1 MRNLPSEEQMWRA
14 TTQSDASFDGV
25 FVLAVKTT
33 GIFCR
38 PVCTARMPNRENVE
52 FFATPRD
59 ALVAGYRPCK
69 RCRPMDHNGEA
80 PQWVNDLLTRVE
92 QAPQDR
98 IRDTDLRAMEI
109 DPARARRYFKSHYGM
124 TFQAYHRSRR
134 LGSALAHIRRGDDLT
149 AVGLT
154 HGFESNS
161 GFREAFERLFGR
173 TPGRSRDTDCL
184 VVQWVDTPIGP
195 FIAGATDEGVCLFE
209 FADRRSLEVQITNLR
224 KRLGCAAIPDTN
236 SYLEQLVEEMARYF
250 DDALTRFDVRLA
262 MQGTEF
268 QHVVWKRLQE
278 IPYGQTTTYE
288 QMARDIGRPGA
299 QRAVGRANG
308 FNPIAII
315 VPCHRVVRSDGHLG
329 GYGGGLW
336 RKQLLLNLENTVLQ
350 GQSEKPNC
358 SREPYTV
365 LEHGRAG

>member
-1 MRNLPSEEQMWRA
+1 MRNLPSETRMWRA
-14 TTQSDASFDGV
+14 TQESDASFDGV

-52 FFATPRD
+52 FFASPRE

-69 RCRPMDHNGEA
+69 RCRPMDRNGQA
-80 PQWVNDLLTRVE
+80 PQWVKDLLTRVE

-98 IRDTDLRAMEI
+98 IRDTDLRGMDI

-124 TFQAYHRSRR
+124 TFQAYQRSRR

-149 AVGLT
+149 AVGLK

-161 GFREAFERLFGR
+161 GFRDAFERLFGR
-173 TPGRSRDTDCL
+173 TPGRSRDSACL
-184 VVQWVDTPIGP
+184 AVHWVQTPVGP
-195 FIAGATDEGVCLFE
+195 FVAGATDEGVCLFE
-209 FADRRSLEVQITNLR
+209 FADRRALEVQITTLR
-224 KRLGCAAIPDTN
+224 KRLDRAAVPGMN
-236 SYLEQLVEEMARYF
+236 AHLEQLVDEVAGYF
-250 DDALTRFDVRLA
+250 DGTRRHFDVPLFLHGTSFQEKVWRRL
-262 MQGTEF
+262 
-268 QHVVWKRLQE
+268 LE
-278 IPYGQTTTYE
+278 IPYGQTTSYE
-288 QMARDIGRPGA
+288 QLARAIDRPGA

-308 FNPIAII
+308 QNRIAVV
-315 VPCHRVVRSDGHLG
+315 VPCHRVVRSDGQLG

-336 RKQLLLNLENTVLQ
+336 RKQLLLNLENSVLQ
-350 GQSEKPNC
+350 GQSEEPNR
-358 SREPYTV
+358 SREPYNV